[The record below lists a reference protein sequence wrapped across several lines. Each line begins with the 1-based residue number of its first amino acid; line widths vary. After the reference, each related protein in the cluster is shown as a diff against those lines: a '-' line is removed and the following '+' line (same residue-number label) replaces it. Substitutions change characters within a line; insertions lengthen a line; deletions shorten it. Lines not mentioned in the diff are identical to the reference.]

1 MFQTLYGMTILDV
14 RIRGT
19 ITAGV
24 ALGDFHEVQSPL
36 TPFHRQKPEICRHT
50 SIRRQIIRISF
61 NPQT

>member
-24 ALGDFHEVQSPL
+24 ALGDFHEVQSQL